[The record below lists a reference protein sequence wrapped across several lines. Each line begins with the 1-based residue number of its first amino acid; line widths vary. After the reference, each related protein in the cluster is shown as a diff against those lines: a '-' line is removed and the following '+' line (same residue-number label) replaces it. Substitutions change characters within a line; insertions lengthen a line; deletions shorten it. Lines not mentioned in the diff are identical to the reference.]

1 MFSRLRHFR
10 SLAFLVPAVC
20 LAADTPAAA
29 GWMGFRNDTS
39 LTLVV
44 QETVSAGRTGKPQKI
59 FANET
64 VRDTPAAGAQRMFI
78 ITDAAHPNKPL
89 YTGRFAAPADNENV
103 LYVLK
108 SDGKGGLSIETVKTP
123 VGVSKHNKSKR

>member
-1 MFSRLRHFR
+1 MFPRLRRFR
-10 SLAFLVPAVC
+10 PLASLACLVVLAV
-20 LAADTPAAA
+20 AGPTDA

-44 QETVSAGRTGKPQKI
+44 QETSSKTAKPQKV

-64 VRDTPAAGAQRMFI
+64 VRDTPSAGGQRTFT

-89 YTGRFAAPADNENV
+89 YTGKFGTPAANENV
-103 LYVLK
+103 LYVIK
-108 SDGKGGLSIETVKTP
+108 SDGKGGVTIETISSP
-123 VGVSKHNKSKR
+123 VGVSKFGPKR